1 MLLRPSTQYG
11 DGMKSA
17 ELRQRFFDF
26 FIQRGHKKV
35 PSSSLIPAHDP
46 TLLFTNA
53 GMNQFKEIFLGQEK
67 RSYSRAV
74 SIQKCMRA
82 GGKHNDLDNVG
93 FTKRH
98 LTFFEM
104 MGNFSFGDYFKK
116 DAIQYVWEFL
126 TNEVKLPKDELYV
139 SVFRTDDE
147 AYELWQSIAGLP
159 ADRIY
164 RLGEKDNFWQM
175 GDLGPCGPCSE
186 VHIDR
191 GPDFGCADIAKCGPA
206 CECDRFLEIWNIVFM
221 QYDRQPDG
229 SFKDLAQKSI
239 DTGMG
244 LERLASIVQ
253 QKDSVFE
260 TDLFADLIQAIEK
273 MSGRS
278 YAAQDAANKAAFHVL
293 VDHARAAVFLI
304 ADGCI
309 PSNEG
314 RGYVLRKIIRRAAL
328 FETKLS
334 EKTVFPALADVVIEQ
349 MGVFYPELTSSAAVI
364 RETIEGEVKKF
375 TANLQRGQQLLARVF
390 DDAAESK
397 KITGQE
403 AFKLYDTYG
412 FPLELVIAVARE
424 RGYKVDEQGF
434 EKEMS
439 KQQERSGKTS
449 GDPLDHL
456 ELSEQ
461 ITTEYIGH
469 EEFETTSEI
478 VALVCGHESVLSV
491 AAGQICWLITPRSP
505 FHVVGGGQVSDE
517 GWAIIDQHRVSVKD
531 VRYISGRIAL
541 QVEFPMDVSVGD
553 SVTLIVNERLRQGSA
568 RNHTATHLLQAALM
582 EVFGKQ
588 VRQAGS
594 VVHPDYLRFDFA
606 YPSAISAKDL
616 MRVERLV
623 NENILQ
629 NLPLSIEHTTMQDAV
644 DRGAIAFFGD
654 KYNPDEVRVVTIGD
668 FSMELCGGT
677 HVRATGDIGLFKIT
691 ELTAPSAGHKR
702 IVAVTGM
709 AALALTQETFA
720 TVKQLGQEFKVP
732 RDEVLEAVS
741 KQAEQLKSCREEV
754 QQFKTKYWQA
764 HIPHWLEQA
773 KTVGEMSFL
782 TLQLDEF
789 AASELREI
797 AKRLDTQKPGFYFLT
812 SVTDGRQLFYCTI
825 SDQWA
830 QQVDLKKLGAFL
842 KERGIRG
849 GGSGQVL
856 QGGSETIDDKLADA
870 VSQWLE
876 ESL

>member
-1 MLLRPSTQYG
+1 
-11 DGMKSA
+11 
-17 ELRQRFFDF
+17 
-26 FIQRGHKKV
+26 
-35 PSSSLIPAHDP
+35 
-46 TLLFTNA
+46 
-53 GMNQFKEIFLGQEK
+53 
-67 RSYSRAV
+67 
-74 SIQKCMRA
+74 
-82 GGKHNDLDNVG
+82 
-93 FTKRH
+93 
-98 LTFFEM
+98 
-104 MGNFSFGDYFKK
+104 
-116 DAIQYVWEFL
+116 
-126 TNEVKLPKDELYV
+126 
-139 SVFRTDDE
+139 
-147 AYELWQSIAGLP
+147 
-159 ADRIY
+159 
-164 RLGEKDNFWQM
+164 
-175 GDLGPCGPCSE
+175 
-186 VHIDR
+186 
-191 GPDFGCADIAKCGPA
+191 
-206 CECDRFLEIWNIVFM
+206 
-221 QYDRQPDG
+221 
-229 SFKDLAQKSI
+229 
-239 DTGMG
+239 
-244 LERLASIVQ
+244 
-253 QKDSVFE
+253 
-260 TDLFADLIQAIEK
+260 
-273 MSGRS
+273 
-278 YAAQDAANKAAFHVL
+278 
-293 VDHARAAVFLI
+293 
-304 ADGCI
+304 
-309 PSNEG
+309 
-314 RGYVLRKIIRRAAL
+314 
-328 FETKLS
+328 
-334 EKTVFPALADVVIEQ
+334 
-349 MGVFYPELTSSAAVI
+349 
-364 RETIEGEVKKF
+364 
-375 TANLQRGQQLLARVF
+375 
-390 DDAAESK
+390 
-397 KITGQE
+397 
-403 AFKLYDTYG
+403 
-412 FPLELVIAVARE
+412 
-424 RGYKVDEQGF
+424 
-434 EKEMS
+434 
-439 KQQERSGKTS
+439 
-449 GDPLDHL
+449 
-456 ELSEQ
+456 
-461 ITTEYIGH
+461 
-469 EEFETTSEI
+469 
-478 VALVCGHESVLSV
+478 
-491 AAGQICWLITPRSP
+491 
-505 FHVVGGGQVSDE
+505 
-517 GWAIIDQHRVSVKD
+517 
-531 VRYISGRIAL
+531 
-541 QVEFPMDVSVGD
+541 
-553 SVTLIVNERLRQGSA
+553 
-568 RNHTATHLLQAALM
+568 
-582 EVFGKQ
+582 
-588 VRQAGS
+588 
-594 VVHPDYLRFDFA
+594 VHPDYLRFDFA